1 AVLIVDI
8 LYSFIDPR
16 ISLREEKQIADKKVP
31 EPQTSDFEVVGNRT
45 SETET
50 LASKS
55 ISFWGEVSRRFI
67 KNKLAL
73 IGFVTLA
80 IIIIGAIC
88 GPWISEF
95 TYRQQNGDYNMAPN
109 GTYWFGT
116 DDLGRDIFTR
126 VWVGAR
132 ISIFIGF
139 AAAIIDLIIGVAW
152 GAVAGLTGGRTDEIM
167 MRIADIL
174 TAIPY
179 LLVVII
185 LLVVMQPGLFPMII
199 ALSLTGWVNM
209 ARITRSEILKLK
221 NQEYVL
227 AARTLGAS
235 TGHLIMKHLIPNA
248 LGAILV
254 TMTLTIPS
262 AIFTEAFLCYLGL
275 GVPALLACW
284 GTMADDGYP
293 ALQNAPWI
301 LFFPAAFISLTIFA
315 FNTVGD
321 GLRDALDPKLRK

>member
-1 AVLIVDI
+1 MANKDI
-8 LYSFIDPR
+8 PKLND
-16 ISLREEKQIADKKVP
+16 
-31 EPQTSDFEVVGNRT
+31 SDFEVVGTR
-45 SETET
+45 SDETEI
-50 LASKS
+50 LAKKS
-55 ISFWGEVSRRFI
+55 ISFWGEVSRRFLR
-67 KNKLAL
+67 NKLAL
-73 IGFVTLA
+73 VGFVTLFL
-80 IIIIGAIC
+80 IILGAIFA
-88 GPWISEF
+88 PMISEF
-95 TYRQQNGDYNMAPN
+95 SYRQQNGDYNVSPN

-126 VWVGAR
+126 VWIGAR

-152 GAVAGLTGGRTDEIM
+152 GAIAGLKGGRTDEIM

-227 AARTLGAS
+227 AARTLGAKNL
-235 TGHLIMKHLIPNA
+235 HLIRKHLLPNA

-254 TMTLTIPS
+254 TMTLTIPN
-262 AIFTEAFLCYLGL
+262 AIFTEAFLSYLGL
-275 GVPALLACW
+275 GVPAPLASW
-284 GTMADDGYP
+284 GTMANDGYP
-293 ALQNAPWI
+293 ALANAPWR
-301 LFFPAAFISLTIFA
+301 LFFPALFISLTIFA
-315 FNTVGD
+315 FNSIGD